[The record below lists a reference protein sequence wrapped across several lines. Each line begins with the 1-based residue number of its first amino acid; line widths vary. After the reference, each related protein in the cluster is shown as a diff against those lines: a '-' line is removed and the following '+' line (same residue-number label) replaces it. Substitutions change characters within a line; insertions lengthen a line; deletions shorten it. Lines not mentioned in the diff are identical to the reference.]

1 MTNLTEQGPGNGR
14 VVLVSGASRGIGLNI
29 ARTLLQQGWKVSAG
43 SRKPIAELSDADPAQ
58 FHWSAYD
65 AFDPASE
72 AQWVKDAAR
81 NFGRV
86 DALVLNAGIVSRSSV
101 VDASSQEFDD
111 VFQVNVK
118 SPMRLAQLAWPHLK
132 AAGEGKIVVM
142 ASLAGKRVRAADGG
156 LYSMSK
162 AAVLMLAHGLRHAG
176 EPHNIR
182 STAICPGFVA
192 TDMAAGVGDDI
203 QDKLTRPEDI
213 ARIVA
218 TVLSL
223 PSTASVA
230 EVPVSWRVEPMF

>member
-1 MTNLTEQGPGNGR
+1 MT
-14 VVLVSGASRGIGLNI
+14 
-29 ARTLLQQGWKVSAG
+29 
-43 SRKPIAELSDADPAQ
+43 
-58 FHWSAYD
+58 
-65 AFDPASE
+65 
-72 AQWVKDAAR
+72 
-81 NFGRV
+81 
-86 DALVLNAGIVSRSSV
+86 
-101 VDASSQEFDD
+101 
-111 VFQVNVK
+111 VNVK

-142 ASLAGKRVRAADGG
+142 ASLAGNRVRYADGG

-182 STAICPGFVA
+182 CTAICPGFVA
-192 TDMAAGVGDDI
+192 TDMAANVGDDI
-203 QDKLTRPEDI
+203 QDKLTRPEDV

-230 EVPVSWRVEPMF
+230 EIPVSWRVEAMFWLTSERGFVQTAFTPYSHRLQPRGGEFVELSGSSPFG